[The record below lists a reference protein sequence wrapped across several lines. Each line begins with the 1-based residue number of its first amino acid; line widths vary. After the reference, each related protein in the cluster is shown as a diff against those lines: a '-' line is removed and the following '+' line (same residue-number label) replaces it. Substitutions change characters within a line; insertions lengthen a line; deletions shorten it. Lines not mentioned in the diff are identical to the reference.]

1 MSIVTMGIMTL
12 TVTVIL
18 MCEEGE
24 TLQSDVLLILRT
36 IPLDVKQI
44 LRSIRDSIWTAPD
57 ERRFVNGTKWSPSW
71 KKMTPSWNS
80 WCSTSS
86 LAK

>member
-1 MSIVTMGIMTL
+1 MARDKASE
-12 TVTVIL
+12 TV
-18 MCEEGE
+18 CEKDE

-36 IPLDVKQI
+36 IPVDVKQI
-44 LRSIRDSIWTAPD
+44 LRSIPDSIWTTHD

-80 WCSTSS
+80 WFAASS
-86 LAK
+86 LTK